1 MVLKSKTTRSRE
13 RYEAQHSLN
22 LRQGQ
27 IRRHQPTAVAI
38 ARPFPISNQ
47 QIDFW
52 LLALCSC
59 VLTLLCHAMTT
70 VPQTSSAGGTAIATQ
85 STTSTQS
92 HSTFTFKLLT
102 LTTPKPE
109 LEDDEE

>member
-1 MVLKSKTTRSRE
+1 MVLKSRTTSSRE
-13 RYEAQHSLN
+13 QYAAA
-22 LRQGQ
+22 LRIRNGQ
-27 IRRHQPTAVAI
+27 LQRISHHPKAVAI
-38 ARPFPISNQ
+38 ARPWPISNQ

-70 VPQTSSAGGTAIATQ
+70 VPQSSSSSTAIAPQ
-85 STTSTQS
+85 STSSSTQS
-92 HSTFTFKLLT
+92 HSSFAFKLLT

-109 LEDDEE
+109 LEDDDE